1 MPDEGV
7 SGDVMLAWNV
17 VCRVQKLITENVELE
32 IRWLE
37 RAVCRSRADHMV
49 VVILKV
55 IYKEC
60 VSCINVTVRNDFV
73 LNLSAVLQNNELIPL
88 PLLPKCQ
95 SRRIAL
101 LSPSES

>member
-1 MPDEGV
+1 
-7 SGDVMLAWNV
+7 MLAWSFV
-17 VCRVQKLITENVELE
+17 FPVQKLTTENSELE
-32 IRWLE
+32 IRWLK

-55 IYKEC
+55 IYIRER
-60 VSCINVTVRNDFV
+60 VSYINVTVRNDFA
-73 LNLSAVLQNNELIPL
+73 LNLSAVLQNTQLIPL